1 MSQKRN
7 ADEVVYLNVPTT
19 EYKTVETYIDF

>member
-7 ADEVVYLNVPTT
+7 ADEVVYLNVRTP